1 MNHSLSQDGILK
13 ALPFKRLPWGAAQQ
27 VLKEVGAGSEVLG
40 LPSLGYAMAYP
51 FGIAGILLTMLGLR
65 AVFRLDAI
73 AAANSFEERR
83 RGEVAAVETMNV
95 MLRNADLDGRTI
107 GDLKELAEAG
117 VIV

>member
-1 MNHSLSQDGILK
+1 M
-13 ALPFKRLPWGAAQQ
+13 
-27 VLKEVGAGSEVLG
+27 
-40 LPSLGYAMAYP
+40 PSLGYAMAYP

-65 AVFRLDAI
+65 AVFRLDAV

-107 GDLKELAEAG
+107 GDSGIGGSRRDRVAHDAAG
-117 VIV
+117 PASGAP